1 MLLFILYSKSYG
13 ESNDSPLSGVLEY
26 LRCSILRGYKKGEY
40 QLMILDPQIMPMVMD
55 QILSQ
60 YHSTVLVHTI
70 QSFGIYLH

>member
-1 MLLFILYSKSYG
+1 MLHPTGAY
-13 ESNDSPLSGVLEY
+13 
-26 LRCSILRGYKKGEY
+26 KGEY
-40 QLMILDPQIMPMVMD
+40 QLMILDPHIMPMVMD